1 MCNAMSLFD
10 RLFARK
16 TDPRDTM
23 RPLYAAVVAHARD
36 PRWYM
41 DGAPDT
47 IDGRFDMVTAI
58 LAQLLL
64 RMESLPDMAG
74 DSALLTEVFVEDMD
88 GQLREIGIG
97 DMIVGKHIGRM
108 MAALGGR
115 IGAYRTAGDDASALA
130 TALERNVWRGE
141 ASPDGAAARLAAR
154 LIDWRSALSSAT
166 AQSIRAATLPSLPA

>member
-1 MCNAMSLFD
+1 MSLIT

-16 TDPRDTM
+16 SDPRAAL
-23 RPLYAAVVAHARD
+23 RPLYAAIVAHARD
-36 PRWYM
+36 PRWYL

-47 IDGRFDMVTAI
+47 IDGRFDMVTAVM
-58 LAQLLL
+58 AQLLL
-64 RMESLPDMAG
+64 RMETLPDMAG

-115 IGAYRTAGDDASALA
+115 IGAYRTAGDDAAALA
-130 TALERNVWRGE
+130 TALERNLWRGE
-141 ASPDGAAARLAAR
+141 PAPDGAAPRIAAR
-154 LIDWRSALSSAT
+154 LIGWRSALGRTSAS
-166 AQSIRAATLPSLPA
+166 SIRSGALPPLAA